1 MSGRRRFGYQQQTGP
16 SQDYLEFLK
25 DDVFCNVY
33 NEYPLRDMLQNLVA
47 MRTDLQA
54 AKTELDCPPAP
65 ARDALTGLVL
75 SQLPSGVEPGPPPTD
90 PGAAPDTAAVVEDKL
105 RQVNQILAKLKD
117 TYTDEY
123 DGLVH
128 KFI

>member
-1 MSGRRRFGYQQQTGP
+1 M
-16 SQDYLEFLK
+16 LK
-25 DDVFCNVY
+25 
-33 NEYPLRDMLQNLVA
+33 NLVA

-54 AKTELDCPPAP
+54 AKTELDHPPEP
-65 ARDALTGLVL
+65 ARDALTGLAL
-75 SQLPSGVEPGPPPTD
+75 SQLPSGVEPGAPPTD
-90 PGAAPDTAAVVEDKL
+90 PGAAPDTAAVLEDKL
-105 RQVNQILAKLKD
+105 RQVNQILDKLKD